1 MRKGYRFRNSGIKK
15 LFKGR
20 KISFLRPI
28 ELFGKF
34 MFNNLSKVIKLIAY
48 AVAIAT
54 VVIGVALAVFVYKHV
69 EAFVAI
75 SFAVILSSAI
85 LAFIEF
91 FLIYGLGHM
100 IEQNNEILKRTEKRE

>member
-1 MRKGYRFRNSGIKK
+1 MRRTAHHRGFSIGKRFKSR
-15 LFKGR
+15 R
-20 KISFLRPI
+20 ISFLRPI

-34 MFNNLSKVIKLIAY
+34 LYDNLSKVIKFIAY

-54 VVIGVALAVFVYKHV
+54 LIIGFIVAYFVYRHV
-69 EAFVAI
+69 DSFIAI
-75 SFAVILSSAI
+75 SFAVVLATAI

-100 IEQNNEILKRTEKRE
+100 IEQNNEILKRLGK